1 MNWLI
6 LFGTTWLY
14 QVILGATF
22 ARVFDASL
30 FPRLSLLWV
39 CVLAD
44 RAASSPARE
53 TETWLSGLFAAC
65 FLGYMLD
72 VHFVAPRGMHMSLY
86 GLSFIAVRLL
96 VTRLGQARRVVK
108 LVLLAGICLGADVTT
123 WWVKGLSL
131 GFANFSQFDL
141 VPHLIRALVTGIFG
155 ALLFGPMSRL
165 FAEREGGSF
174 GRL

>member
-44 RAASSPARE
+44 RDASSPARE
-53 TETWLSGLFAAC
+53 TETWLSGLFASC

-96 VTRLGQARRVVK
+96 VTRLGQALNPR
-108 LVLLAGICLGADVTT
+108 LPSNVLTVEEMQKAFTAAI
-123 WWVKGLSL
+123 KQS
-131 GFANFSQFDL
+131 
-141 VPHLIRALVTGIFG
+141 
-155 ALLFGPMSRL
+155 
-165 FAEREGGSF
+165 
-174 GRL
+174 